1 MSIVYERTNAA
12 HDFLNRHLDTVGDGS
27 GSHDGNVDGS
37 TTSVLFCLNPP
48 TSGAHVIHRL
58 HVVIEDGGSFRTN
71 TYGALA
77 ELANGLRVGYF
88 NTDTGAIVEDLTATH
103 AITSNFGWALHAYP
117 ATLYEWG
124 GGNSHLVAIWD
135 FAEDGLSLLVD
146 SGDPTRC
153 FGVEVR
159 DDLTGLVA
167 HEFIVYGYSTKQ

>member
-88 NTDTGAIVEDLTATH
+88 NTATGAIVEDLTATH

>member
-58 HVVIEDGGSFRTN
+58 HVVVEDGGSFRTN

>member
-58 HVVIEDGGSFRTN
+58 HVVVEDGGSFRTN

-135 FAEDGLSLLVD
+135 FAEDGLSLIVD